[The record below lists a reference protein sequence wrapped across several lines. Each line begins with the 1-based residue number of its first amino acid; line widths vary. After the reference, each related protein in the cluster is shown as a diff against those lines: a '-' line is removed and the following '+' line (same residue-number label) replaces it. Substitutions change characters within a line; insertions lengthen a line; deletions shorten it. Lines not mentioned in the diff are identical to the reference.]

1 MKIDPSQE
9 LLKTQY
15 SGKASSNEKPN
26 ADEFSAMLKEAID
39 DDPSKNIEGSKKPQ
53 MINRAAK
60 VQFNTLFA
68 VKDDLLV
75 ERTEKF
81 LNLLEEY
88 QNKLMDSRAS
98 LRDVHPL
105 IERLESEKDAL
116 VPILDSLPE
125 GEGLKEVLNNALV
138 TSSVEIFK
146 FNRGDYV

>member
-15 SGKASSNEKPN
+15 SGKTSLNEKPN
-26 ADEFSAMLKEAID
+26 ADEFSAMFKEAID
-39 DDPSKNIEGSKKPQ
+39 DDPSKNIEGSKKSQ
-53 MINRAAK
+53 MLNSAAQ
-60 VQFNTLFA
+60 VQFNTPFA
-68 VKDDLLV
+68 VQNAPLV

-81 LNLLEEY
+81 LDLLEEY
-88 QNKLMDSRAS
+88 QNTLMDPRAG

-105 IERLESEKDAL
+105 IEKLESEKEAL
-116 VPILDSLPE
+116 VPLLGSLPE

-138 TSSVEIFK
+138 TSSVEVFK

>member
-9 LLKTQY
+9 LSETQY

-26 ADEFSAMLKEAID
+26 ANEFSAMLKEAID
-39 DDPSKNIEGSKKPQ
+39 DDPFKNIEGSKKPQ
-53 MINRAAK
+53 MINRAAQ
-60 VQFNTLFA
+60 VQFNTPFN
-68 VKDDLLV
+68 VKNDPLV

-88 QNKLMDSRAS
+88 RNKLMDSRAS

-105 IERLESEKDAL
+105 IEKLKSEKEAL
-116 VPILDSLPE
+116 VPILDSLPK

-138 TSSVEIFK
+138 ASSVEIFK

>member
-15 SGKASSNEKPN
+15 SGKTSSNEKPIV
-26 ADEFSAMLKEAID
+26 DEFRAMLREAID
-39 DDPSKNIEGSKKPQ
+39 DDPSKNIERSKKPQ
-53 MINRAAK
+53 MINSAAQ
-60 VQFNTLFA
+60 VQFNTLFN
-68 VKDDLLV
+68 VQNDPLV

-81 LNLLEEY
+81 LDLLEEY
-88 QNKLMDSRAS
+88 RNKLMDSRAG

-105 IERLESEKDAL
+105 IEKLESEKDVL

-125 GEGLKEVLNNALV
+125 VEGLKEVLNNALV